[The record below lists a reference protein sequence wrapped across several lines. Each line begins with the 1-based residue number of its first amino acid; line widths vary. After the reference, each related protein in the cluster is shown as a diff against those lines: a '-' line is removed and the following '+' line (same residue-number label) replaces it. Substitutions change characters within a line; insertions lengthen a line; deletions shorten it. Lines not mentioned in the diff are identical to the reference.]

1 MTVNRPTGRQKAP
14 GNTAPPTSR
23 RSARQQ
29 RLASREANR
38 ALAKASTHG
47 SSGGSRMLLIGSTV
61 AIVAIMAIIAGVWF
75 LTRSPAFS
83 EAPIAP
89 GILTPSSIPSN
100 SRTLGQANAPVTID
114 LYGDFRCSACFNFT
128 AGQEPQ
134 IVQNYVSTGK
144 AKLVW
149 HDLLTIDSLQPG
161 VTESRD
167 AANAALCAADQG
179 KFWTLH
185 DWLYANQ
192 SADESPGAFTQD
204 RLLAIGKDAGL
215 DTAKYDPC
223 VQQGSH
229 LSEIQTE
236 QTSQPAGI
244 TGTPAIFVNGKQI
257 QGPVDPNSGQP
268 TVPDYATIAA
278 AIDGVLNPSA
288 SPAASGSVS
297 PSVGAS
303 PTTAP
308 STAPSAAPTP
318 SASPAASPS

>member
-1 MTVNRPTGRQKAP
+1 MTDNRPTGRQKAP
-14 GNTAPPTSR
+14 GKNVPPTSR

-29 RLASREANR
+29 RLANREANR
-38 ALAKASTHG
+38 VLAKASTHG
-47 SSGGSRMLLIGSTV
+47 SSGGSNMLLIGSTV
-61 AIVAIMAIIAGVWF
+61 AIVAVMAIIAGVWF
-75 LTRSPAFS
+75 LTRPAPFS

-89 GILTPSSIPSN
+89 GLVTPSGIPSN
-100 SRTLGQANAPVTID
+100 STTLGQANAPVTID

-134 IVQNYVSTGK
+134 LVQNYVSPGK

-149 HDLLTIDSLQPG
+149 RNFLTIDSLQQG

-185 DWLYANQ
+185 DWLFANQ

-204 RLLAIGKDAGL
+204 RLLTIGKNAGL

-229 LSEIQTE
+229 LSAIQAE
-236 QTSQPAGI
+236 QTSKPAGI

-257 QGPVDPNSGQP
+257 QGPVNPNTGDP

-278 AIDGVLNPSA
+278 AIDAALNPSA

-297 PSVGAS
+297 PSAS
-303 PTTAP
+303 ASP
-308 STAPSAAPTP
+308 STAASTAPTP
-318 SASPAASPS
+318 SASPSASPS

>member
-1 MTVNRPTGRQKAP
+1 MTDNRPTGRQKTP
-14 GNTAPPTSR
+14 GKNVPPTSR

-29 RLASREANR
+29 RLANREANR
-38 ALAKASTHG
+38 SLTKASTHG
-47 SSGGSRMLLIGSTV
+47 SSGGSHMLLIGSTV
-61 AIVAIMAIIAGVWF
+61 AIVAVMAIIAGVWF
-75 LTRSPAFS
+75 ATRAPAFS

-89 GILTPSSIPSN
+89 GLVTPSGIPSTG
-100 SRTLGQANAPVTID
+100 RTLGQANAPVTID
-114 LYGDFRCSACFNFT
+114 LWGDFRCTFCFNFT
-128 AGQEPQ
+128 AVQEPQ
-134 IVQNYVSTGK
+134 LVQNYVSTGK

-149 HDLLTIDSLQPG
+149 HDFTVVDNLQPG

-179 KFWTLH
+179 KFWTMH

-215 DTAKYDPC
+215 DTTKYNPC

-229 LSEIQTE
+229 LSDIQAE
-236 QTSQPAGI
+236 QSSKPADI
-244 TGTPAIFVNGKQI
+244 AGTPAIQVNGKQI
-257 QGPVDPNSGQP
+257 QGPPDPTSGQP

-278 AIDGVLNPSA
+278 AIDGALNPSA

-297 PSVGAS
+297 PSAS
-303 PTTAP
+303 PSA
-308 STAPSAAPTP
+308 STAPTTAPTP
-318 SASPAASPS
+318 SASPSASPS

>member
-14 GNTAPPTSR
+14 GKNVPPTSR

-29 RLASREANR
+29 RLANREANR

-47 SSGGSRMLLIGSTV
+47 SSGGSQRLLIGSTI
-61 AIVAIMAIIAGVWF
+61 AIVAVMAFIAVVWF
-75 LTRSPAFS
+75 ATRAPAFS

-89 GILTPSSIPSN
+89 GIVTPSNIPSN

-114 LYGDFRCSACFNFT
+114 LWGDFRCSACFNFT

-134 IVQNYVSTGK
+134 LVQNYVGTGK

-149 HDLLTIDSLQPG
+149 HDLITIDTLQQG

-179 KFWTLH
+179 KFWTFH
-185 DWLYANQ
+185 DWLFANQ

-204 RLLAIGKDAGL
+204 RLLTIGKEAGL
-215 DTAKYDPC
+215 DTAKYDSC

-229 LSEIQTE
+229 LSDIQTE
-236 QTSQPAGI
+236 QTSKPAGI
-244 TGTPAIFVNGKQI
+244 AATPSIFVNGKQI
-257 QGPVDPNSGQP
+257 QGPVDSSSGQA

-278 AIDGVLNPSA
+278 AIDAVLNPSA

-297 PSVGAS
+297 PSAS
-303 PTTAP
+303 ASASIVP
-308 STAPSAAPTP
+308 STAPSIAPSSTP
-318 SASPAASPS
+318 SASPS